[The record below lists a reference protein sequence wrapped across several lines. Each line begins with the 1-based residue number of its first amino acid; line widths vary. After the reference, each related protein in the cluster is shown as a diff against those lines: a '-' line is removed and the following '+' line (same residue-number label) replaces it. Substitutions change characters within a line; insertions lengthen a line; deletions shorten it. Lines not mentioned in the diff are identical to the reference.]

1 MYTDE
6 QLSQFRDEISGALDA
21 IQGQIHASDGDK
33 DKLQDAYEELDRQR
47 SRLSSLVSEID
58 HDSVWSDPFK
68 VAYNG
73 VYEAA
78 QHVSLGST
86 GAADDDRPG
95 HLVTAQ
101 QHLSAAIAA
110 LQAAY

>member
-1 MYTDE
+1 M
-6 QLSQFRDEISGALDA
+6 
-21 IQGQIHASDGDK
+21 
-33 DKLQDAYEELDRQR
+33 
-47 SRLSSLVSEID
+47 VSEID

-78 QHVSLGST
+78 QHVSLAT

-95 HLVTAQ
+95 HLATAQ

>member
-21 IQGQIHASDGDK
+21 VQGQIHASAGDK

-47 SRLSSLVSEID
+47 SRLGSLVSELD
-58 HDSVWSDPFK
+58 ADSVWSDPFK
-68 VAYNG
+68 AAYNG

-78 QHVSLGST
+78 QSVSLGT
-86 GAADDDRPG
+86 GAGDDDRPG
-95 HLVTAQ
+95 HLATAQ

>member
-21 IQGQIHASDGDK
+21 VQGQLQASNGDK
-33 DKLQDAYEELDRQR
+33 DKLQDASEELDRQR
-47 SRLSSLVSEID
+47 SRLSSLASEID

-78 QHVSLGST
+78 QHLSLGT
-86 GAADDDRPG
+86 GAGDDDRPA
-95 HLVTAQ
+95 HLATAQ
-101 QHLSAAIAA
+101 QHLSAAIGA
-110 LQAAY
+110 LRAAY